1 MSGLLAVKID
11 ITLVNPSHSKV
22 WKKNLF
28 LSEKIKKGKSYRGTV
43 FPPHLWNI
51 KCPIVERIIW
61 PLVGHILNRR
71 CGGEGQNNDVSH
83 DRAPLIRLIAQ
94 LWNSCSTIG
103 LQDLANHQSWNHV
116 NSLIAE
122 LRKMQHFCKYFLPG
136 SAMHTKSI
144 YTSQDFILQI
154 DMIIILPPEVIWSKS
169 HHPNPCYWQKTSIL
183 FHNRIRSVDGYFTLL
198 L

>member
-1 MSGLLAVKID
+1 M
-11 ITLVNPSHSKV
+11 P
-22 WKKNLF
+22 
-28 LSEKIKKGKSYRGTV
+28 YRGTYYMTSSGTHFEQEV
-43 FPPHLWNI
+43 W
-51 KCPIVERIIW
+51 
-61 PLVGHILNRR
+61 
-71 CGGEGQNNDVSH
+71 GEGQNNDVSH
-83 DRAPLIRLIAQ
+83 DRALLIRLIAQ

-154 DMIIILPPEVIWSKS
+154 DMIIILPPEVI
-169 HHPNPCYWQKTSIL
+169 
-183 FHNRIRSVDGYFTLL
+183 
-198 L
+198 

>member
-1 MSGLLAVKID
+1 MTSSG
-11 ITLVNPSHSKV
+11 THFEQEV
-22 WKKNLF
+22 W
-28 LSEKIKKGKSYRGTV
+28 
-43 FPPHLWNI
+43 
-51 KCPIVERIIW
+51 
-61 PLVGHILNRR
+61 
-71 CGGEGQNNDVSH
+71 GEGQNNDVSH

-183 FHNRIRSVDGYFTLL
+183 FHNRIRSVDGYFTLFL
-198 L
+198 NAPFNTHNQAGPQLII

>member
-1 MSGLLAVKID
+1 M
-11 ITLVNPSHSKV
+11 
-22 WKKNLF
+22 KKKLF
-28 LSEKIKKGKSYRGTV
+28 LSEKNKKRQILSWNS

-154 DMIIILPPEVIWSKS
+154 DMIIILTPEVIWSKS

-183 FHNRIRSVDGYFTLL
+183 FHNWIRSVDGYFTLFL
-198 L
+198 NAPFNTHNQAGPQLII

>member
-1 MSGLLAVKID
+1 MRPLFGILGYMTSSG
-11 ITLVNPSHSKV
+11 THFEQKV
-22 WKKNLF
+22 W
-28 LSEKIKKGKSYRGTV
+28 
-43 FPPHLWNI
+43 
-51 KCPIVERIIW
+51 
-61 PLVGHILNRR
+61 
-71 CGGEGQNNDVSH
+71 GEGQNNDVSH

-154 DMIIILPPEVIWSKS
+154 DMIIILPPEVI
-169 HHPNPCYWQKTSIL
+169 
-183 FHNRIRSVDGYFTLL
+183 
-198 L
+198 

>member
-1 MSGLLAVKID
+1 MPSEVENIGASILFDVRPLFGILGYMTSSG
-11 ITLVNPSHSKV
+11 THFEQKV
-22 WKKNLF
+22 W
-28 LSEKIKKGKSYRGTV
+28 
-43 FPPHLWNI
+43 
-51 KCPIVERIIW
+51 
-61 PLVGHILNRR
+61 
-71 CGGEGQNNDVSH
+71 GEGQNNDVSH

-154 DMIIILPPEVIWSKS
+154 DMIIILPPEVI
-169 HHPNPCYWQKTSIL
+169 
-183 FHNRIRSVDGYFTLL
+183 
-198 L
+198 

>member
-1 MSGLLAVKID
+1 MQI
-11 ITLVNPSHSKV
+11 
-22 WKKNLF
+22 
-28 LSEKIKKGKSYRGTV
+28 LSWNS

-51 KCPIVERIIW
+51 KCPIVERMSNFIW

-71 CGGEGQNNDVSH
+71 CGGEGQNNDVFH
-83 DRAPLIRLIAQ
+83 DRALLIRLIAQ

-198 L
+198 QHKQFRANSTQ

>member
-1 MSGLLAVKID
+1 MTSSG
-11 ITLVNPSHSKV
+11 THFEQEV
-22 WKKNLF
+22 W
-28 LSEKIKKGKSYRGTV
+28 
-43 FPPHLWNI
+43 
-51 KCPIVERIIW
+51 
-61 PLVGHILNRR
+61 
-71 CGGEGQNNDVSH
+71 GEGQNNDVSH

-183 FHNRIRSVDGYFTLL
+183 FHNWIRSVDGYFTLSIRKFARARHYWAL
-198 L
+198 SCMQDERFSLKFS